1 MCRRSA
7 RLEFVNS
14 LFFAVAL
21 AAIEPGV
28 VSVYV
33 KQSFD
38 AEVAAGL
45 LAFAVAF
52 VGSSGEFANILSFVW
67 TPLNQGRPKIPF
79 VNMLQ
84 VGVLVCVCGLAL
96 LPVSAAGLVALMAV
110 MLAARVCWSG
120 IITVRPTIWRA
131 NYPREIRAGIVG
143 RFGLAEVLTIAVV
156 SLSIGVVLDHAPKL
170 FAPVMIGTAV
180 VAIGAVVSLSRLRV
194 RREHR
199 VIREESSR
207 TIMKPWHGLSS
218 VWSVL
223 RRDRFYAKFMG
234 CLFVLG
240 FGNLMLPPLTV
251 LLLKDQFGLSYL
263 PSILIITVVPRLVQ
277 AATIPLWAK
286 LLNRSHV
293 VRFRSIHSWTFIVAG
308 VLFTV
313 GAATHSLALI
323 VAGTTLMGFGFGGG
337 NLAWNL
343 GHTDFAPV
351 SETSHY
357 MATHLTLNGIR
368 GIIAP
373 FASVAMFQAL
383 DAAELPAGVIVYAF
397 ALAIS
402 TAGASGF
409 VALNREMGELVS
421 KVSRSS

>member
-1 MCRRSA
+1 
-7 RLEFVNS
+7 
-14 LFFAVAL
+14 
-21 AAIEPGV
+21 
-28 VSVYV
+28 
-33 KQSFD
+33 
-38 AEVAAGL
+38 
-45 LAFAVAF
+45 
-52 VGSSGEFANILSFVW
+52 
-67 TPLNQGRPKIPF
+67 
-79 VNMLQ
+79 
-84 VGVLVCVCGLAL
+84 
-96 LPVSAAGLVALMAV
+96 
-110 MLAARVCWSG
+110 
-120 IITVRPTIWRA
+120 
-131 NYPREIRAGIVG
+131 
-143 RFGLAEVLTIAVV
+143 
-156 SLSIGVVLDHAPKL
+156 
-170 FAPVMIGTAV
+170 
-180 VAIGAVVSLSRLRV
+180 VVSLSRLRV

-207 TIMKPWHGLSS
+207 TIMKPWQGLSS

-223 RRDRFYAKFMG
+223 RKDKFYAKFMG

-308 VLFTV
+308 VLFTA
-313 GAATHSLALI
+313 GAATDSLALI
-323 VAGTTLMGFGFGGG
+323 VAATTLMGFGFGGG

-373 FASVAMFQAL
+373 FASVALFQAL

-421 KVSRSS
+421 KVSRGS